1 MRIKEIFEIISDN
14 FEISKEVLYQGFIN
28 DNYFRKFIKSK
39 LNLNIDTEL
48 LCKEISEKQY
58 LFMINLFRKNNN

>member
-1 MRIKEIFEIISDN
+1 MRIKEIFEIISN
-14 FEISKEVLYQGFIN
+14 HFEISTEVLYQGFIN

-48 LCKEISEKQY
+48 LCKEISEKHH
-58 LFMINLFRKNNN
+58 LFMINFLGKQ

>member
-48 LCKEISEKQY
+48 LCKEISEKHY
-58 LFMINLFRKNNN
+58 LFMINFFRKNNN